1 MAAIKKQYIIPVGFI
16 CVAAIVSHF
25 LPNFL
30 KPKKDEMKL
39 LPETQEWKK

>member
-25 LPNFL
+25 LPNFI
-30 KPKKDEMKL
+30 KPKKETKL
-39 LPETQEWKK
+39 LPETQDWKK